1 MKCIAI
7 DDERLVLDLLED
19 NIRQV
24 PFLQLVKSC
33 KNVMEAYPVLQE
45 EKIDLIFLDIQM
57 PRLDGLSFLRSLPHP
72 PMVILVTAYDHYALE
87 AFQLNVIDYL
97 MKPVSF
103 ERFLQACNKAYE
115 WYRLHDSSAKEERPD
130 YFFVYVEYDQ
140 VKVSIPEIIYIEGM
154 KDYVKIYLTSSRKPL
169 ITKMSLK
176 SLEQK
181 LSAYRFVRIH
191 KSYIVSVDKIK
202 ALKRDLISI
211 GDTELP
217 LGEKYKDE
225 VKKILPL

>member
-1 MKCIAI
+1 VKCIAI

-19 NIRQV
+19 NIRQI
-24 PFLQLVKSC
+24 PFLELIKSC
-33 KNVMEAYPVLQE
+33 KHVMEAYQVLQE

-72 PMVILVTAYDHYALE
+72 PMVILVTAYEHYALE

-115 WYRLHDSSAKEERPD
+115 WYRLHDSATKGDHPD

-140 VKVSIPEIIYIEGM
+140 VKVSIPDILYIEGM
-154 KDYVKIYLTSSRKPL
+154 KDYVKIYLTSSSKPL

-181 LSAYRFVRIH
+181 LAAYRFVRIH
-191 KSYIVSVDKIK
+191 KSYIVSADKIK

>member
-1 MKCIAI
+1 
-7 DDERLVLDLLED
+7 
-19 NIRQV
+19 
-24 PFLQLVKSC
+24 
-33 KNVMEAYPVLQE
+33 
-45 EKIDLIFLDIQM
+45 
-57 PRLDGLSFLRSLPHP
+57 
-72 PMVILVTAYDHYALE
+72 
-87 AFQLNVIDYL
+87 
-97 MKPVSF
+97 
-103 ERFLQACNKAYE
+103 
-115 WYRLHDSSAKEERPD
+115 
-130 YFFVYVEYDQ
+130 
-140 VKVSIPEIIYIEGM
+140 
-154 KDYVKIYLTSSRKPL
+154 
-169 ITKMSLK
+169 MSLK